1 MEPPPYLQ
9 EQPDGK
15 WIDTRYRFARGD
27 KVAITKGPMKGR
39 IGIVDSRLG
48 QVPKDGRLVATAG
61 YHLLLEDQVV
71 TVTWDMVEPLAGHR
85 PDHGHTT

>member
-9 EQPDGK
+9 KQHDGK

-27 KVAITKGPMKGR
+27 KVVLTKGLLKGR
-39 IGIVDSRLG
+39 LGVVDSRLG

-61 YHLLLEDQVV
+61 YHLLVGDQVV
-71 TVTWDMVEPLAGHR
+71 TVTWDMVENLSWIIDR
-85 PDHGHTT
+85 